1 MIVAEWEASAMG
13 SVWKIAAVVLAIWVG
28 IELHT
33 NGVDGAFG
41 GIFAS
46 ADSSEPEDTGTI
58 SQMAGNSASR
68 AHQQADERR
77 QRMLDE

>member
-1 MIVAEWEASAMG
+1 MG
-13 SVWKIAAVVLAIWVG
+13 SVLKIAAIALMVWVG
-28 IELHT
+28 FELHN

-46 ADSSEPEDTGTI
+46 ANSSESEDTRTI
-58 SQMAGNSASR
+58 PQRAGNSASR

-77 QRMLDE
+77 QRMLGE

>member
-1 MIVAEWEASAMG
+1 MG
-13 SVWKIAAVVLAIWVG
+13 SVLKIAAIVLVIWVG
-28 IELHT
+28 FEVHT

-46 ADSSEPEDTGTI
+46 ANSSKSEDKGTLPRR
-58 SQMAGNSASR
+58 AGNSASQ

-77 QRMLDE
+77 QRMLGE